1 MNDTASLHWKT
12 GSSEPAHESSV
23 SKIQSSISAQENI
36 HAIQSSASELGW
48 SKSLRHRPYEDVQA
62 LITGT
67 LFSAFG
73 VVMFSNAGLVTGG
86 TAGLVFLIHYSTGW
100 NFGLIFFLINLPF
113 YALAWKRMEKAFMF
127 KTFISIGLVSM
138 LVNVLPEF
146 VRFKEL
152 SPVLAAILGGLFM
165 GVGML
170 ILFRHRASLGGFNV
184 LVLYLQEKYRWRA
197 GRVQMLFDSLIVLS
211 SMALVS
217 WQQFALS
224 VLGVVIL
231 NQTLATNYR
240 AGRYSTL

>member
-1 MNDTASLHWKT
+1 M
-12 GSSEPAHESSV
+12 
-23 SKIQSSISAQENI
+23 
-36 HAIQSSASELGW
+36 
-48 SKSLRHRPYEDVQA
+48 
-62 LITGT
+62 
-67 LFSAFG
+67 
-73 VVMFSNAGLVTGG
+73 GL
-86 TAGLVFLIHYSTGW
+86 
-100 NFGLIFFLINLPF
+100 
-113 YALAWKRMEKAFMF
+113 
-127 KTFISIGLVSM
+127 
-138 LVNVLPEF
+138 NVLPEF

-165 GVGML
+165 GMGML
-170 ILFRHRASLGGFNV
+170 ILFRPRASLGGFNV

-217 WQQFALS
+217 WQQFVLS

>member
-1 MNDTASLHWKT
+1 VNDTASLHWKT

-36 HAIQSSASELGW
+36 HALQSSASELGW

-113 YALAWKRMEKAFMF
+113 YALAWKRMEKSFML
-127 KTFISIGLVSM
+127 KTFIHGYGHAYFVS
-138 LVNVLPEF
+138 
-146 VRFKEL
+146 
-152 SPVLAAILGGLFM
+152 S
-165 GVGML
+165 
-170 ILFRHRASLGGFNV
+170 
-184 LVLYLQEKYRWRA
+184 
-197 GRVQMLFDSLIVLS
+197 
-211 SMALVS
+211 
-217 WQQFALS
+217 
-224 VLGVVIL
+224 
-231 NQTLATNYR
+231 
-240 AGRYSTL
+240 